1 MGSNPTP
8 SAVSV
13 EWELPM
19 NSALDE
25 ARAAVLHGDVPVGAV
40 VVHRGA
46 IIAARHNERQ
56 LAGDPT
62 AHAELLAMRD
72 ASRVLGSWH
81 LDECAVVV
89 TLEPCAM
96 CAGALVNA
104 RVPTLVYGARDPKAG
119 AVHSLYT
126 IPTDTRLNHRLDV
139 VADVMAAESAALLRA
154 FFAERRR

>member
-1 MGSNPTP
+1 MRQ
-8 SAVSV
+8 
-13 EWELPM
+13 
-19 NSALDE
+19 ALDG
-25 ARAAVLHGDVPVGAV
+25 ARAAAMHGDVPVGAV
-40 VVHRGA
+40 VVHGGA
-46 IIAARHNERQ
+46 IVAARHNERQ
-56 LAGDPT
+56 ISGDPT

-72 ASRVLGSWH
+72 ASQVLRSWR
-81 LDECAVVV
+81 LDGCVVVV

-126 IPTDTRLNHRLDV
+126 IATDSRLNHRVHV
-139 VADVMAAESAALLRA
+139 VADVMAAESATLLRA